1 MSIDRSQHNT
11 TRQLKYSQALDEGLC
26 QAMDWDPMVFVMGVG
41 VDDPKG
47 IFGTTLGA
55 FKRFGARRVFD
66 TPLSENALTGIAIGA
81 ALDGMRP
88 VLVHARNDFLLLTM
102 DQLVNHA
109 AKWRYMSG
117 GKLTVPLT
125 VRAIIG
131 RGWGQAAQHSQ
142 SLQALF
148 MHVPGLKVVM
158 PSSPHDAK
166 GLLIAAI
173 EDEAP
178 VIVLE
183 HRWLYDQVGPVPE
196 EHYRVPIGQATVVRE
211 GTDVTIVAISHMVVE
226 ARKAAEALRTEG
238 IEAEV
243 IDLRTLAPLD
253 KGTVL
258 SSVRKTG
265 RLVVADHAWR
275 TCGAAA
281 EIIAIAAEEALDA
294 LKAPAR
300 RITLPET
307 PTPCA
312 ATLEKAYYPGAAEIT
327 GAARDVVLGSP
338 NGEAGTIPEPVLPR
352 KDSGRDFKGPF

>member
-1 MSIDRSQHNT
+1 M
-11 TRQLKYSQALDEGLC
+11 TRQIKYSQALDEGLC
-26 QAMDWDPMVFVMGVG
+26 QAMDRDPGVFVMGVG

-66 TPLSENALTGIAIGA
+66 TPLSENALTGIAIGS

-109 AKWRYMSG
+109 AKWRYMCG

-148 MHVPGLKVVM
+148 MHIPGLKVVM
-158 PSSPHDAK
+158 PSAPYDAK

-196 EHYRVPIGQATVVRE
+196 DHYCVPIGEASVVRE
-211 GTDVTIVAISHMVVE
+211 GTDVTIVAISQMVVE
-226 ARKAAEALRTEG
+226 ARKAAEALHTEG

-243 IDLRTLAPLD
+243 IDLRTLAPWD
-253 KGTVL
+253 KFTVL
-258 SSVRKTG
+258 NSVRKTG

-281 EIIAIAAEEALDA
+281 EIAAVAAEEALES
-294 LKAPAR
+294 LKAPVR
-300 RITLPET
+300 RVTLPET

-312 ATLEKAYYPGAAEIT
+312 AALEKLYYPGATEIM
-327 GAARDVVLGSP
+327 GSVRDILFGLH
-338 NGEAGTIPEPVLPR
+338 NGEPAAIHQPGIPG
-352 KDSGRDFKGPF
+352 KDFGRDFKGPF

>member
-1 MSIDRSQHNT
+1 MREI
-11 TRQLKYSQALDEGLC
+11 KYSQALDEALC
-26 QAMDWDPMVFVMGVG
+26 QAMEQDSGVFVMGVG

-55 FKRFGARRVFD
+55 FRKFGGGRVFD
-66 TPLSENALTGIAIGA
+66 TPLAENGLTGVAIGA
-81 ALDGMRP
+81 AIEGMRP

-109 AKWRYMSG
+109 AKWRYMCG
-117 GKLTVPLT
+117 GQLAVPLT

-148 MHVPGLKVVM
+148 MHIPGLKVVM
-158 PSSPHDAK
+158 PSTPYDAK
-166 GLLIAAI
+166 GLLMAAI

-183 HRWLYDQVGPVPE
+183 HRWLYEQTGPVPE
-196 EHYRVPIGQATVVRE
+196 APYRVPIGEAAVARE
-211 GTDVTIVAISHMVVE
+211 GNDVTIVAISHMVIE
-226 ARKAAEALRTEG
+226 ARKAADILQKDG
-238 IEAEV
+238 IEAE
-243 IDLRTLAPLD
+243 ILDLRSLTPLD
-253 KGTVL
+253 RPAVL
-258 SSVRKTG
+258 ASVRKTG

-281 EIIAIAAEEALDA
+281 EIAALVAEEALDE
-294 LKAPAR
+294 LKAPVR
-300 RITLPET
+300 RVTLPDT

-312 ATLEKAYYPGAAEIT
+312 APLEKLYYPGATEIAASARELVVGQRTPEAIRVRDAELT
-327 GAARDVVLGSP
+327 GK
-338 NGEAGTIPEPVLPR
+338 EPT
-352 KDSGRDFKGPF
+352 RDFKGPF

>member
-1 MSIDRSQHNT
+1 MSKNSSLPENK
-11 TRQLKYSQALDEGLC
+11 TRQIKYSQALDEGLC
-26 QAMDWDPMVFVMGVG
+26 QAMDRDPGVFVMGVG

-55 FKRFGARRVFD
+55 YKRFGARRVFD
-66 TPLSENALTGIAIGA
+66 TPLSENGLTGIAIGA

-117 GKLTVPLT
+117 GKMTVPLT

-148 MHVPGLKVVM
+148 MHIPGLKVVM
-158 PSSPHDAK
+158 PSTPHDAK

-173 EDEAP
+173 EDESP

-183 HRWLYDQVGPVPE
+183 HRWLYDQTGVVPE
-196 EHYRVPIGQATVVRE
+196 EYYRVPLGEAAVVRE
-211 GTDVTIVAISHMVVE
+211 GTDVTIVAISYMVIE
-226 ARKAAEALRTEG
+226 AKKAAEALHAEG
-238 IEAEV
+238 IEAEL

-265 RLVVADHAWR
+265 RLVVADHAWK
-275 TCGAAA
+275 TCGAAS
-281 EIIAIAAEEALDA
+281 EVVAIAAEEALEA
-294 LKAPAR
+294 LKAPVR
-300 RITLPET
+300 RVTLPEA

-312 ATLEKAYYPGAAEIT
+312 AVLERIYYPGAAEIV
-327 GAARDVVLGSP
+327 AAVRDLLLGS
-338 NGEAGTIPEPVLPR
+338 NGEPAGVHQPG
-352 KDSGRDFKGPF
+352 KDFGREFKGPF